1 MKTDYARQQMVN
13 QQVRGWNVYDEHV
26 LDTLRETPREH
37 FVPAG
42 YETLAFA
49 DLEIPLGRGEA
60 MMTPTIEGRML
71 QALGLGGS
79 EKVLEIGTG
88 SGFITACLA
97 RLSVHVTSIDI
108 HGEFVAGATR
118 KLEQLQIDNVTLR
131 QMDAMAELPDGP
143 FDAIAVTGSVER
155 FDPRFVE
162 ALSNNGRL
170 FIVEGHAPA
179 MEAKLVRR
187 TDEHD
192 WQTISLFETMLK
204 PLVHGALTPQFDF

>member
-26 LDTLRETPREH
+26 LDMLRELPREY

-42 YETLAFA
+42 YEMLAFA
-49 DLEIPLGRGEA
+49 DLEIPLGHGEM

-71 QALGLGGS
+71 QALGLDGG
-79 EKVLEIGTG
+79 EKVLEVGTG

-97 RLSVHVTSIDI
+97 RLSAHVTSLDI
-108 HGEFVAGATR
+108 HGDFVAGAAQ
-118 KLEQLQIDNVTLR
+118 KLEQLGIGNVSVM
-131 QMDAMAELPDGP
+131 QMDAMSQLPDGS
-143 FDAIAVTGSVER
+143 FDAIAVTGSVDR
-155 FDPRFVE
+155 FEPRFVE
-162 ALSNNGRL
+162 ALSNHGRL

-179 MEAKLVRR
+179 MEAKIVQR

-192 WQTISLFETMLK
+192 WQTISLFETNLK
-204 PLVHGALTPQFDF
+204 PLVHGALPPQFEF